1 MIIHVALPLHGSGCR
16 VRKKGSTASSVSVA
30 SSTTNNLPKGK
41 VTAPMSSSGPGPSA
55 SSNHATAAQI
65 DKENQDRNSTCSD
78 DSNYTEITEVK
89 ERPSTSTVV
98 RMA

>member
-1 MIIHVALPLHGSGCR
+1 
-16 VRKKGSTASSVSVA
+16 
-30 SSTTNNLPKGK
+30 
-41 VTAPMSSSGPGPSA
+41 MSSSGPGPSA